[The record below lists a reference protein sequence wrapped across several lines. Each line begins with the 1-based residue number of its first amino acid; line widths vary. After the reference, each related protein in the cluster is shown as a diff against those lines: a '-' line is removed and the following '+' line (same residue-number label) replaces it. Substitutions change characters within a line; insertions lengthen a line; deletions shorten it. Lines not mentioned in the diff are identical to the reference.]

1 MSEMRG
7 LTLWQPWAS
16 LLAIGAKEY
25 ETRGWA
31 TSYRGPIA
39 IHAAKKLTSSV
50 VDDIPDE
57 NWDAMYKALF
67 PFYGV
72 TGIHEDGLK
81 KLPLGAVVAVGELV
95 GCYPMT
101 GRTSIGGKVA
111 YAQFR
116 KDGHVVEVTGND
128 LLFGDWTPGRFAWEF
143 ANVRMLKEPVPMRG
157 AQGLWRVRPEDE
169 LLLKDAG

>member
-1 MSEMRG
+1 M
-7 LTLWQPWAS
+7 WQPWAS

-39 IHAAKKLTSSV
+39 IHAAAKSINSI
-50 VDDIPDE
+50 IPLMSNE
-57 NWDAMYKALF
+57 AWNAAYNALHHL
-67 PFYGV
+67 YGV
-72 TGIHEDGLK
+72 YCGYTDNTLNP
-81 KLPLGAVVAVGELV
+81 PLGAVVAVGELV